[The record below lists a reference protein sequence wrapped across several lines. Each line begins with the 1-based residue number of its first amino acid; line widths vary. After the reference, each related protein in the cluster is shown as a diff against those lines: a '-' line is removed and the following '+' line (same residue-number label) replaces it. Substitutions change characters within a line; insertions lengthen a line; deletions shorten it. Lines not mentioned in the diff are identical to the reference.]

1 MKKIILLMSIFAIS
15 CNNDDNSN
23 SGETNCT
30 DQFVYGLHVSVKNA
44 VTNAVLQEGVLV
56 KATDGSYVETLQT
69 EGNSSTVFVG
79 AGERAGSYILTVSK
93 DGYETFT
100 SEVITLKRDECH
112 VISKEVTVALQPE

>member
-1 MKKIILLMSIFAIS
+1 MSIFAIS

-44 VTNAVLQEGVLV
+44 MTNAVLQEGVLV

-69 EGNSSTVFVG
+69 EVNSSIVFVG
-79 AGERAGSYILTVSK
+79 AGERAGSYILTVTK

-100 SEVITLKRDECH
+100 SEVIMLKRDECH
-112 VISKEVTVALQPE
+112 IISKEVTVALQPE